1 MKPGKRGISRII
13 AAFSYS
19 LQGIKSCLKHE
30 EAFRQEMVLVLLLVP
45 VILFLPVATTT
56 KLSLF
61 LVNMLVLIV
70 EMLNSAIEAI
80 VDMTSPDYHDLAK
93 RAKDVGSGAV
103 FLAILTASVF
113 WLHTVFGILLQ

>member
-1 MKPGKRGISRII
+1 MKPAKRGISRII
-13 AAFSYS
+13 AAFFYS

-30 EAFRQEMVLVLLLVP
+30 EAFRQEAALVLLLLP

-61 LVNMLVLIV
+61 LVNMLILIV

-80 VDMTSPDYHDLAK
+80 VDMTSPEYHDLAK

-113 WLHTVFGILLQ
+113 WLHALFGIYSK

>member
-1 MKPGKRGISRII
+1 MKSNKRGISRIV
-13 AAFSYS
+13 AAFFYS
-19 LQGIKSCLKHE
+19 LQGIRSCLKHE
-30 EAFRQEMVLVLLLVP
+30 EAFRQELVLVLLLLP
-45 VILFLPVATTT
+45 VIFFLPVTATT

-103 FLAILTASVF
+103 FLAILTAAVF
-113 WLHTVFGILLQ
+113 WLHTTFSILFK

>member
-1 MKPGKRGISRII
+1 MKPGKSGISRII
-13 AAFSYS
+13 AAFFYS
-19 LQGIKSCLKHE
+19 LQGIRSCLKHE
-30 EAFRQEMVLVLLLVP
+30 AAFRQEMVLFLLLVP
-45 VILFLPVATTT
+45 VILVLPVATAT

-70 EMLNSAIEAI
+70 EMLNSAIEAV

-113 WLHTVFGILLQ
+113 WLHTVSSIFLK